1 MSDVSKRARN
11 RQALHACNVCIWDLT
26 ESPLKSIPFNQI
38 YYNKLQTVQV
48 FPELLALQYL
58 APKQL
63 QSIGRQGELQTLKKE
78 KYVFT
83 VSLRGLA
90 PDGTQQR
97 SQWIALEKLWGKHE
111 ALKKHKVWAVIFHFW
126 VHWLCRT
133 GTCPLRQEP
142 HFLSSS
148 MKLERPLLRQQRCLA
163 NEAWSHDNSRRIF

>member
-1 MSDVSKRARN
+1 M
-11 RQALHACNVCIWDLT
+11 HAMYVYGIWLKVHWNQYLST
-26 ESPLKSIPFNQI
+26 KSIITNCRQFKFSQNFLPCNTWPL
-38 YYNKLQTVQV
+38 NSCK
-48 FPELLALQYL
+48 
-58 APKQL
+58 
-63 QSIGRQGELQTLKKE
+63 GRQGELQTLKKE

-111 ALKKHKVWAVIFHFW
+111 ALKKYKVWAVIFHFW

-148 MKLERPLLRQQRCLA
+148 IKLERPLLRQQRCLA
-163 NEAWSHDNSRRIF
+163 NEAWSRDNSRRIF